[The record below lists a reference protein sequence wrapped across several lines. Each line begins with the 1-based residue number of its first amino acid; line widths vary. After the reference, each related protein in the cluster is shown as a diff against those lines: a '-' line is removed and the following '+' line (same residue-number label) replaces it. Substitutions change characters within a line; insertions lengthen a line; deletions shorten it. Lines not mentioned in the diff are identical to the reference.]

1 MKRNAAPKLIAGI
14 LYPAQRHQL
23 SSTVTGLLM
32 MAGCGQAP
40 QLLKHPRTSGHQP
53 LRRQYDGQATAT
65 IVIN

>member
-1 MKRNAAPKLIAGI
+1 MKCNAAPKLIAGI

-40 QLLKHPRTSGHQP
+40 QLLKHPRS
-53 LRRQYDGQATAT
+53 YS
-65 IVIN
+65 